1 MHDPVSPIHLHL
13 DPTNSRSDLSPHVHD
28 PASPHPPLQVPNPSH
43 PIPTR
48 RPGLF
53 RYVALTLLTVLL
65 ILISVSIWQY
75 VTSRHA
81 RAWVSEFPSL
91 PPGRIFEVAR
101 THSAR
106 FTTRDWQHL
115 GSEALR
121 DDTRF
126 ESWISSNSGALPG
139 FVRPLL
145 PDQRGQRARWQALD
159 FAWTTNPLNLDERR
173 ENLLRLA
180 VDSPPHLR
188 WRGVELAVRQVRLRT
203 PSETND
209 TSILTATQ
217 LDFLEHLADDPDPLV
232 RTYVVMGLQWPAP
245 GQESRVN
252 ALISK
257 LSADPNLQVAE
268 AATRT
273 RAQKPSPHAP

>member
-1 MHDPVSPIHLHL
+1 MA
-13 DPTNSRSDLSPHVHD
+13 D
-28 PASPHPPLQVPNPSH
+28 PA
-43 PIPTR
+43 TR
-48 RPGLF
+48 ASASRI
-53 RYVALTLLTVLL
+53 VLLTAVAMGVLF
-65 ILISVSIWQY
+65 IGIATWKSY
-75 VTSRHA
+75 TSRHA
-81 RAWVSEFPSL
+81 RAWASEFPSV
-91 PPGRIFEVAR
+91 PQGRIFEVAR

-106 FTTRDWQHL
+106 FTSRDWHYL
-115 GSEALR
+115 GAEALH

-126 ESWISSNSGALPG
+126 ESWISANSGTMPR
-139 FVRPLL
+139 FVRPFL
-145 PDQRGQRARWQALD
+145 PNQRGQRARWQAFD
-159 FAWTTNPLNLDERR
+159 FAWTTNPHNLVERR

-203 PSETND
+203 PSAPID

-217 LDFLEHLADDPDPLV
+217 LDLLEQLADDPDPLV
-232 RTYVVMGLQWPAP
+232 RTYVVVGLQWPAP
-245 GQESRVN
+245 GEESRVN

-273 RAQKPSPHAP
+273 RAQKSSPHAP